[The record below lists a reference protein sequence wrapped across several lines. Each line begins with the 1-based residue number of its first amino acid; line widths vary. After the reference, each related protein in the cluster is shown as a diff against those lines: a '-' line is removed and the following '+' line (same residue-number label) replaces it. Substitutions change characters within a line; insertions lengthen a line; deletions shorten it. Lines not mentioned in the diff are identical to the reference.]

1 MEVASF
7 MEVKAHA
14 EEHHIGYKVYFLVWF
29 ALTVL
34 TGVTVWVSYIDFGL
48 LNIVIALTVASVKAA
63 LVALFFM
70 HLRHEDKVTWIF
82 ALYPL
87 GLLALLIGLTI
98 SDVFYR
104 VTP

>member
-1 MEVASF
+1 
-7 MEVKAHA
+7 
-14 EEHHIGYKVYFLVWF
+14 
-29 ALTVL
+29 
-34 TGVTVWVSYIDFGL
+34 
-48 LNIVIALTVASVKAA
+48 VIALAIASVKAA

-70 HLRHEDKVTWIF
+70 HLKYEDKVTWIF
-82 ALYPL
+82 VLYPL